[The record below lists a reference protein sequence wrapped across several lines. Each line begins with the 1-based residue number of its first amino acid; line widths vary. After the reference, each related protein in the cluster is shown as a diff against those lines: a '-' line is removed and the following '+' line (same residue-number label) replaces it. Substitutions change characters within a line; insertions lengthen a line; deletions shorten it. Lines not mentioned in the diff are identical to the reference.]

1 MLNNDKEKSVKIK
14 KSQKWEVQATNF
26 SDKEI
31 WNFSELSLQKTLS
44 NLASSPGVYT
54 FYNKEKKIIYIGKS
68 INLKNRVNSYFN
80 EKNKL
85 SPAKK
90 KMVSEIEK
98 IETIMTNNET
108 ESLILESTL
117 IKKHLPKYN
126 ILMKDDKNYLYIK
139 ITKEAIPKVIT
150 TRIKSFWWEYFWP
163 YISANNVKNTL
174 KVLKKIFWYRACNL
188 IFWKEDKNLTIQST
202 NGVKIPCMD
211 YYIKRCAWPCL
222 LNKENIQAYKE
233 SIEKIKKI
241 LNGETKE
248 IIKILEEEMYKKASE
263 LKFEE
268 ASELKKDKESLVSL
282 ETLQTVRDFVK
293 WDYDVINFIKKYERF
308 FVGCIEIRDNKITE
322 VKNYE
327 IENYLEESDEEIL
340 EKFLLLKEYSST
352 KLNILNFLLP
362 ITLENHNIL
371 EESLAKIIAIKQV
384 KIETPKVWPKF
395 EMLKFAYKNVYE
407 FAYKKYLA
415 SQSTKNFTTKTQ
427 KNFLTLLWYI
437 PINKDIIF
445 ECNDISHLS
454 GTHTVASRSIIK
466 NGKTDSSLYKKFTI
480 KTLEHNKIDDFSA
493 LKEIIQRRL
502 KEIENK
508 KNLPD
513 LIIID
518 GGKGQLS
525 SVIATIEAYK
535 KNCDEPT
542 KILLEKLQLISLAKR
557 EEEIFLPWKSE
568 AILLDKESEELR
580 LIQKIRDE
588 AHRFAI
594 TFNREKRIQSMQK
607 NILESLPWFWAITRK
622 KLLKKFGSVENLKN
636 ISKEELEK
644 ILNKNQIET
653 LEDHSLI

>member
-1 MLNNDKEKSVKIK
+1 MGNTKNNISKSK
-14 KSQKWEVQATNF
+14 KTHISSLLE
-26 SDKEI
+26 SDILKNI
-31 WNFSELSLQKTLS
+31 PK
-44 NLASSPGVYT
+44 SPGVYI
-54 FYNKEKKIIYIGKS
+54 FYNEEKKILYIGKS
-68 INLKNRVNSYFN
+68 IHLKSRVNSYFN
-80 EKNKL
+80 DKNKL
-85 SPAKK
+85 NFAKK
-90 KMVSEIEK
+90 KMVSEIK
-98 IETIMTNNET
+98 NIETIITNNET

-139 ITKEAIPKVIT
+139 ITKEIIPKIFT
-150 TRIKSFWWEYFWP
+150 TRIKNYDGEYFGP
-163 YISANNVKNTL
+163 YTSSNNVKNTL
-174 KVLKKIFWYRACNL
+174 KVLKKIFGYRACNL
-188 IFWKEDKNLTIQST
+188 IFGKEDKNLIIQST

-211 YYIKRCAWPCL
+211 YYIKRCAGPCL

-293 WDYDVINFIKKYERF
+293 GDYDVINFIKKYERF

-340 EKFLLLKEYSST
+340 EKFLLLKEYSSSG
-352 KLNILNFLLP
+352 LNILNFLLP

-371 EESLAKIIAIKQV
+371 EESLAKIITIKQV
-384 KIETPKVWPKF
+384 KIETPKVGPKF

-415 SQSTKNFTTKTQ
+415 SQSTKNFTAKTQ
-427 KNFLTLLWYI
+427 KNFLTLLGYT

-480 KTLEHNKIDDFSA
+480 KTLENNKIDDFSA

-525 SVIATIEAYK
+525 AVLTTIEAYK

-542 KILLEKLQLISLAKR
+542 KILLDKLQLISLAKK
-557 EEEIFLPWKSE
+557 EEEIFLPGKSE

-607 NILESLPWFWAITRK
+607 NILESLPGFGAITRK
-622 KLLKKFGSVENLKN
+622 KLLKKYGSVENLKN
-636 ISKEELEK
+636 IPKEELKE
-644 ILNKNQIET
+644 ILNKTQIET
-653 LEDHSLI
+653 LEDHLLI